1 MKLILVNNFHVSNII
16 SIERVE
22 IKGIINYRNGIL
34 KFHLGKFLFFLPT
47 LMEQNFNANASV
59 SIVFRH
65 ELYAREKGK
74 NHDGIPFPLS
84 ATQ

>member
-1 MKLILVNNFHVSNII
+1 MSNII
-16 SIERVE
+16 SIERVG
-22 IKGIINYRNGIL
+22 IKGSINYRNGIL
-34 KFHLGKFLFFLPT
+34 KFHLQISFFFLPT

-59 SIVFRH
+59 SGVSTRALAH
-65 ELYAREKGK
+65 YAREKEK